1 MINRN
6 PVSVYSN
13 FDLCLSAITAE
24 CKSVI
29 DDVMKSF
36 AAVSKFQEK
45 VNLVIYSIH
54 DVLVWN

>member
-1 MINRN
+1 MINLN

-13 FDLCLSAITAE
+13 FDLCLPAITAE

-36 AAVSKFQEK
+36 TAVSKFQEK
-45 VNLVIYSIH
+45 VNLVIYYIY
-54 DVLVWN
+54 DVLVCN